1 MTKTRPS
8 GNRVIELTF
17 RGAVCDPVVANV
29 AVFGSKISA
38 DASGVASS
46 PPNAMPPATNTRP
59 SARRMAWK
67 IQPFSCIGP
76 AAANLPVFGS
86 KISAVAGAGPLAPVA
101 SGAAESPPRRRTR
114 PSRRR
119 TVVGPP
125 RFPTISPVAF
135 QAPVFGFQISAEHVA
150 GSAPSKRTRPSASPI
165 RASPYGS
172 EPTSVEPSEAIAP
185 GAGVSPHRR
194 GRRWSRR
201 WSRQFERRWDGCRLE
216 EPTADPSSDH
226 HHEQQGERHQHKGHR
241 QVDRPCPWPIDPR
254 PHEEAGSL
262 PRFVEPRH
270 DAIDQAGG
278 LTSRRGIGHPGA

>member
-67 IQPFSCIGP
+67 FQPCSCIGP

-135 QAPVFGFQISAEHVA
+135 QVPVFGFQISAERVA

-185 GAGVSPHRR
+185 GAGVSPTA
-194 GRRWSRR
+194 GAADGAADGAANSSVVGMGADSKSRPPTPAATTTTS
-201 WSRQFERRWDGCRLE
+201 SRASAINTRA
-216 EPTADPSSDH
+216 T
-226 HHEQQGERHQHKGHR
+226 
-241 QVDRPCPWPIDPR
+241 DR
-254 PHEEAGSL
+254 
-262 PRFVEPRH
+262 
-270 DAIDQAGG
+270 
-278 LTSRRGIGHPGA
+278 